1 MSPCILVVYL
11 HLDSHCL
18 LFPELGKLL
27 GPSSP
32 AKLYVAIRHIPFRTI
47 HEPLEASFIF
57 RVVKVLVGTT
67 GIQPGT
73 AKIAEMSIALR
84 TGHVVAYGKVRCKFT
99 GAGQ

>member
-1 MSPCILVVYL
+1 LVVYL
-11 HLDSHCL
+11 HLNSHRL

-32 AKLYVAIRHIPFRTI
+32 AELHIAIGHIPFRTI
-47 HEPLEASFIF
+47 HEPLEATFIF

-73 AKIAEMSIALR
+73 AKIAKMSIALR
-84 TGHVVAYGKVRCKFT
+84 AGHVVA
-99 GAGQ
+99 